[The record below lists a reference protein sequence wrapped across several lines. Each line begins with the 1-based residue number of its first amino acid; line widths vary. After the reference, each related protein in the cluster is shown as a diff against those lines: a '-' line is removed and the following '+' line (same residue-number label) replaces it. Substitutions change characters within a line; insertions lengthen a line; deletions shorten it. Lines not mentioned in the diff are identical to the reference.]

1 MNKKINNDHLD
12 LINNK
17 TKLDQL
23 KDFNEIFEFVKY
35 CVSTVFQMNRT
46 GLNLILQGMPSNL
59 GAYHVLGS
67 NIIVANRY
75 LLEYIKSTYSKEQYN
90 SYVFAVLAH
99 EYLHSLG
106 IVDEYQVRNLT
117 YKLCLRL
124 FGIDHTT
131 TKFANNPLNAF
142 PHIPM
147 MANRDFERNF
157 IQVKKF
163 DDKNVSY
170 IG

>member
-1 MNKKINNDHLD
+1 
-12 LINNK
+12 
-17 TKLDQL
+17 
-23 KDFNEIFEFVKY
+23 
-35 CVSTVFQMNRT
+35 
-46 GLNLILQGMPSNL
+46 
-59 GAYHVLGS
+59 
-67 NIIVANRY
+67 
-75 LLEYIKSTYSKEQYN
+75 
-90 SYVFAVLAH
+90 
-99 EYLHSLG
+99 
-106 IVDEYQVRNLT
+106 
-117 YKLCLRL
+117 LRL